1 MPVNNQLERKE
12 LKTVDLFMDFTVGA
26 SGAPTLKATNS
37 IGIKSIIRNSTGNY
51 TIVLADRYVRCLN
64 VCETLVST
72 APAAPVM
79 SVTSIANVNGSVTPL
94 APSLTVQFQTPTGTA
109 TDPASGEEILIAIQ
123 LSRSVGA

>member
-37 IGIKSIIRNSTGNY
+37 IGIKSITRNSTGNY